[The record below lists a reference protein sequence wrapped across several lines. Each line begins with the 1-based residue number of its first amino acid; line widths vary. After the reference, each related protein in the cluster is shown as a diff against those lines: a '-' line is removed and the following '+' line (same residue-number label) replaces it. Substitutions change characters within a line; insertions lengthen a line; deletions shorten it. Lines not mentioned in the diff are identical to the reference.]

1 MTSLEFDIKSQID
14 KGFEQSF
21 NYFYQLKEKE
31 KSNDTKYLLEKIE
44 NLENRLTE
52 NDCAILNNQRQIE
65 IQNDSIL
72 SLEQNKYQ
80 LKDDLDDKFK
90 SLDETVKNLEDKM
103 GNLQKLQG
111 APLNTNNVS
120 NLEVNELQQNFNNLS
135 LKVKNL
141 EPISQKID
149 SLCNQVNDV
158 NSHTIGLER
167 KITNFQ
173 FNSDR
178 ITTEQLNNTPSNTE
192 IIRLV
197 NENVTKGLRPY
208 DSSLES
214 LHQAISRVT
223 MNTNHSEC
231 FCNNVA
237 NKSQLKYIISL
248 FANNPFSKM
257 DERIKSNQFEI
268 SKIFK
273 RVNVIDILNQQVT
286 NKIFSGENLPNF
298 GNINTNNTDNNNF

>member
-1 MTSLEFDIKSQID
+1 MTSLENQID
-14 KGFEQSF
+14 KGFEFSF
-21 NYFYQLKEKE
+21 NFFYQQKENE
-31 KSNDTKYLLEKIE
+31 KSNEIKYLLERIE
-44 NLENRLTE
+44 SLENRLTE

-111 APLNTNNVS
+111 APPNTNNVS
-120 NLEVNELQQNFNNLS
+120 NLEVNDLQQNFHNLS

-149 SLCNQVNDV
+149 SLCNQVNEF
-158 NSHTIGLER
+158 NSYTIGLER
-167 KITNFQ
+167 KITNFK

-208 DSSLES
+208 DSSLEA
-214 LHQAISRVT
+214 LHQTISRVT

-231 FCNNVA
+231 FCNNVT
-237 NKSQLKYIISL
+237 NKSNLKYIISL
-248 FANNPFSKM
+248 FANNPFLKM
-257 DERIKSNQFEI
+257 DEKIKSNQTEI
-268 SKIFK
+268 NKIFK
-273 RVNVIDILNQQVT
+273 RVNVIDILN
-286 NKIFSGENLPNF
+286 
-298 GNINTNNTDNNNF
+298 